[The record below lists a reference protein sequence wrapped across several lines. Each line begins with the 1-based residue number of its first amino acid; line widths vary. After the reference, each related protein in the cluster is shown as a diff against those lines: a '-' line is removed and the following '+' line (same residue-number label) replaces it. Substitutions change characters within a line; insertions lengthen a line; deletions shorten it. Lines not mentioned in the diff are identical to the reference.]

1 MNENSVEL
9 LPKYINNARNLS
21 IIGGYQKSLE
31 IFKKI
36 FQIIDIRMNE
46 INNDNELLEKWK
58 ETKDKLK

>member
-36 FQIIDIRMNE
+36 SN
-46 INNDNELLEKWK
+46 
-58 ETKDKLK
+58 